1 MSSDYRKNPPAFGTV
16 FHREMPL
23 TKFIDG
29 QWQPWQMVSSDKLEM
44 HPAMHVLHY
53 GSACFEGA
61 KAFRQ
66 PDDRIAIFR
75 LEDHIKRLATSAGIL
90 NLAAPPAEMFRE
102 MALAVVAAAR
112 ELVPDEPGALYL
124 RPTLFGIDENVGKA
138 GSPSDNALFYILT
151 SPVGDYFKVGT
162 AMKIL
167 IDKEHGRCAPHMGQ
181 VKTGGNYASAL
192 VWQKEAKER
201 FGASQV
207 LFCPNDDVQETGASN
222 FILIDGNK
230 IITKNLTS
238 EFLHGIT
245 RSSVLAV
252 ARDLGYRVEER
263 PFTVEEILEA
273 IGRGGEAALTG
284 TAAVIA
290 PVSAFILD
298 GREIAVASQEK
309 ALALRRAV
317 MAIQFGHAPDKYHW
331 LTAVA

>member
-1 MSSDYRKNPPAFGTV
+1 MSSDYRKNPPTFGTV
-16 FHREMPL
+16 FHGEMPL
-23 TKFIDG
+23 SKFING
-29 QWQPWQMVSSDKLEM
+29 QWQPWQMVSSNKLEM

-75 LEDHIKRLATSAGIL
+75 LADHIKRMATSAGIL
-90 NLAAPPAEMFRE
+90 SLPAPTAEMFWA
-102 MALAVVAAAR
+102 MALAVVASAK

-138 GSPSDNALFYILT
+138 GSPSDSALFYILT

-162 AMKIL
+162 PMKIL

-192 VWQKEAKER
+192 VWQKEAKAKY
-201 FGASQV
+201 GASQV
-207 LFCPNDDVQETGASN
+207 LFCPHDDVQETGASN

-245 RSSVLAV
+245 RDSVLTV
-252 ARDLGYRVEER
+252 ARDLGYSVEER
-263 PFTVEEILEA
+263 GFTVEEILDV

-290 PVSAFILD
+290 PISAFILD
-298 GREIAVASQEK
+298 GREIPVASQERG
-309 ALALRRAV
+309 LALRKAV
-317 MAIQFGHAPDKYHW
+317 MAIQFGHAPDKYNW
-331 LTAVA
+331 LTIVD